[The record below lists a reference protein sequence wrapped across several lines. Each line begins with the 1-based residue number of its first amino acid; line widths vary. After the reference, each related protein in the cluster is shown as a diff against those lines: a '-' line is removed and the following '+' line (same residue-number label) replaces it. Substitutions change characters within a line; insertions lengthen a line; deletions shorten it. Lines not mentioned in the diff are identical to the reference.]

1 MNKKINFELLSIGFA
16 IVFAALFMIPIYMKT
31 GSNFLFYFSNSISII
46 VFLTFTR
53 WIFLLKY
60 SPFSRSKWPR
70 LILVFLPI
78 PLFMYH
84 IDGLFEFQKFV
95 DEEGT
100 IAFFKGSNDMRD
112 YDFGRFIKYEYIFF
126 CVGALVTIVLMPIR
140 MVISFWRTIN
150 TKDKV

>member
-1 MNKKINFELLSIGFA
+1 MDKKLSFEILSWGFA
-16 IVFAALFMIPIYMKT
+16 VVFAALFMIPIYMRS
-31 GSNFLFYFSNSISII
+31 GSNFPFYFSNTTSII

-53 WIFLLKY
+53 WIFLWTY

-70 LILVFLPI
+70 LILIFLPI

-100 IAFFKGSNDMRD
+100 IAFFKGSNDMGD
-112 YDFGRFIKYEYIFF
+112 YNFGRFIKYEYIFF
-126 CVGALVTIVLMPIR
+126 CVGALVTIVLMPMR
-140 MVISFWRTIN
+140 MVISFWRTTN

>member
-1 MNKKINFELLSIGFA
+1 MDKKLSFEILSWGFA
-16 IVFAALFMIPIYMKT
+16 VVFAALFMIPIFMRS
-31 GSNFLFYFSNSISII
+31 GSNFPFYFSNTTSII

-53 WIFLLKY
+53 WIFLWTY

-70 LILVFLPI
+70 LILIFLPI

-100 IAFFKGSNDMRD
+100 IAFFKGSNDMSD
-112 YDFGRFIKYEYIFF
+112 YNFGRFIKYEYIFF
-126 CVGALVTIVLMPIR
+126 CVGALVTIVLMPMR
-140 MVISFWRTIN
+140 MVISFWRTTN